1 MSIRPLVLSPTSQ
14 SIKRN
19 WYIKPTDED
28 DLFVL
33 NTMLGLSDYYIL
45 THLEIDLNSGKEH
58 FSFWREEFQQ
68 EGNENR
74 MKLTPSSWK
83 CRLYD
88 IERIQFHCKECY
100 RSGCCHFSQ

>member
-58 FSFWREEFQQ
+58 FRFGGRNFSKKA
-68 EGNENR
+68 
-74 MKLTPSSWK
+74 MKT
-83 CRLYD
+83 
-88 IERIQFHCKECY
+88 E
-100 RSGCCHFSQ
+100 